1 MSHLFVPKAPFQDW
15 GEFPFDGSNLSQLLA
30 ALIMVASIASLVAV
44 VSVSLISILV
54 GEPLRP
60 VRRRNSVPTDAVGI
74 CARAGVD
81 CVDK

>member
-54 GEPLRP
+54 GEPLSYP
-60 VRRRNSVPTDAVGI
+60 YGAGTVFPLTPLASVRELGWIV
-74 CARAGVD
+74 
-81 CVDK
+81 